1 METPKV
7 YVICDQNCKFE
18 GMAKEQI
25 HAAIMQA
32 VTTGRIAD
40 VDAGF
45 VTKVK
50 TINGKYIKFFIGEQ
64 AAYDAL
70 SDAEKKDDL
79 FAIITNDQNKAG
91 LFEILEALETWKND
105 IEQGITPVPKAK
117 EAETAATAISLQ
129 VDKENF
135 ADATDE
141 ELGECV
147 NQNRAY
153 CITARMGTTINE
165 HETFFLFVASNATV
179 IYSTRSVSGFYIRY
193 VYVHKDKQRLEF
205 YNSNGEEIATPPI
218 VVIREI

>member
-1 METPKV
+1 MATPKV

-18 GMAKEQI
+18 GMTKEQI

-70 SDAEKKDDL
+70 SDAEKRDDL

-91 LFEILEALETWKND
+91 LFEIIKTLEEWKKEVSDGEAYVQNAKSAD
-105 IEQGITPVPKAK
+105 TAKNIEANMKQFVKATKDGLSVTLDLNRVHVITAQPEGTSGTRLISFVLMPTTGHFTASTVSDDGFYCCY
-117 EAETAATAISLQ
+117 TAARLLY
-129 VDKENF
+129 F
-135 ADATDE
+135 
-141 ELGECV
+141 LGPSGNVE
-147 NQNRAY
+147 
-153 CITARMGTTINE
+153 
-165 HETFFLFVASNATV
+165 ASKV
-179 IYSTRSVSGFYIRY
+179 FIRSI
-193 VYVHKDKQRLEF
+193 
-205 YNSNGEEIATPPI
+205 
-218 VVIREI
+218 